1 MRAWLTAELVLAV
14 LVALC
19 GVFILA
25 GAVKLL
31 GRGGGQRCPG
41 SEKRDSDRNGSA

>member
-1 MRAWLTAELVLAV
+1 MESWLTAEPVLAV

-31 GRGGGQRCPG
+31 GRGGGKCCAG
-41 SEKRDSDRNGSA
+41 SERREIDRNGSG